1 MPQIKQELL
10 DALFDGVEDPKEL
23 LGPDGLFGQ
32 LKKAAME
39 RILAAE
45 LTHHLG
51 YEKHDPKGNNSGN
64 SRNGH
69 ARKRLLTDE
78 GALEIAV
85 PRDRNGTFEPKLVP
99 KGQRRLPGFDDK
111 VLSLYARGMTVRE
124 IQGHLAEL
132 YGTEVS
138 PDLISTVT
146 DGVLEEVEEWQNR
159 RLDAVWPVVFLDA
172 LVLKIRENGTV
183 QNKAVYIALGI
194 NAKGRKVVMGLWLA
208 QTEGAKFW
216 LHVLTELKNRGVEDI
231 LVLCC
236 DGLKGFPEAIAAAFP
251 RTTVQTCI
259 VHMVRNSLRL
269 VAWKNY
275 KAVTRDL
282 RPIYTADTV
291 SQAEAALDAFERTWG
306 AQYPSIG
313 KSWRANWDRVI
324 PFFAFTKEI
333 RRVVYTTNA
342 VESLNRQLRKVLKT
356 RSSFPTDEA
365 ALKLIWLALGKASQ
379 KWTYPI
385 QNWDVA
391 IQQFAIHF
399 DGRIDPSTTYGGV
412 DR

>member
-138 PDLISTVT
+138 PT
-146 DGVLEEVEEWQNR
+146 
-159 RLDAVWPVVFLDA
+159 
-172 LVLKIRENGTV
+172 
-183 QNKAVYIALGI
+183 
-194 NAKGRKVVMGLWLA
+194 
-208 QTEGAKFW
+208 
-216 LHVLTELKNRGVEDI
+216 
-231 LVLCC
+231 
-236 DGLKGFPEAIAAAFP
+236 
-251 RTTVQTCI
+251 
-259 VHMVRNSLRL
+259 
-269 VAWKNY
+269 
-275 KAVTRDL
+275 
-282 RPIYTADTV
+282 
-291 SQAEAALDAFERTWG
+291 
-306 AQYPSIG
+306 
-313 KSWRANWDRVI
+313 
-324 PFFAFTKEI
+324 
-333 RRVVYTTNA
+333 
-342 VESLNRQLRKVLKT
+342 
-356 RSSFPTDEA
+356 
-365 ALKLIWLALGKASQ
+365 
-379 KWTYPI
+379 
-385 QNWDVA
+385 
-391 IQQFAIHF
+391 
-399 DGRIDPSTTYGGV
+399 
-412 DR
+412 

>member
-1 MPQIKQELL
+1 MPQITKELL

-51 YEKHDPKGNNSGN
+51 YEKHETKGHNSGN

-69 ARKRLLTDE
+69 ARKRLLTED
-78 GALEIAV
+78 GPLEIAV
-85 PRDRNGTFEPKLVP
+85 PRDRNGTFEPRLVP

-111 VLSLYARGMTVRE
+111 VLSLYARGMTVRD

-159 RLDAVWPVVFLDA
+159 RLDPVWPIVFLDA

-183 QNKAVYIALGI
+183 QNKAVYIALGV
-194 NAKGRKVVMGLWLA
+194 NAQGRKVVMGLWLA

-216 LHVLTELKNRGVEDI
+216 LHVLTELNNRGVDDI

-236 DGLKGFPEAIAAAFP
+236 DGLKGFPEAIAAVFP

-275 KAVTRDL
+275 KAITRDL

-291 SQAEAALDAFERTWG
+291 SDAEAALDAFERTWG
-306 AQYPSIG
+306 SQYPSIG
-313 KSWRANWDRVI
+313 KSWRANWDRVT
-324 PFFAFTKEI
+324 PFFAFTKDI
-333 RRVVYTTNA
+333 RRVIYTTNA

-356 RSSFPTDEA
+356 RGSFPTDEA

-379 KWTYPI
+379 KWTHPI
-385 QNWDVA
+385 HNWDLA

-399 DGRIDPSTTYGGV
+399 DGRIDPSTYGGV